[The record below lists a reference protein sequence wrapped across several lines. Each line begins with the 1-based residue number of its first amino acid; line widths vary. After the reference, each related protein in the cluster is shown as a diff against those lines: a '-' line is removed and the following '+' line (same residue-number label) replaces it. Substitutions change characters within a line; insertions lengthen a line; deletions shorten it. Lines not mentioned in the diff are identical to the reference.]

1 MREGSCSVENDLELA
16 VMGRDGVDSGGDIQ
30 DRCARHGFRD
40 N

>member
-1 MREGSCSVENDLELA
+1 MREGSSSVENDLKLA

-30 DRCARHGFRD
+30 DRHTQHGLRD